1 MKKLAIIGC
10 GGIGNY
16 HMGHFLQFT
25 DFVELA
31 GFCDLIPERAQA
43 FQEKAGTGKAYTDY
57 KVMLDE
63 VKPDMVFVCVPPYCH
78 GEIEFDLIERG
89 IHFFVEKP
97 LALDLD
103 LARKIRDAAAAKGLI
118 TASGFQCRYSN
129 LVEPNKA
136 FVENN
141 QVVFVEASRMGGIP
155 GVDWW
160 RKKDLSG
167 GQIAEQTIHQFDIIR
182 YMIGDPEEVFTY
194 GARGYITDA
203 ECPGYDTDDLS
214 TTVVKFKNGI
224 IGVIS
229 TGCYSKSGNCLDS
242 KVTFSTRDKRAEL
255 KILGTLKVYG
265 EKPAE
270 PAKDAGGFVV
280 MATVLLP
287 PQARHLSTS
296 RTAMQACSV
305 TVPSSKQS
313 SRATA
318 PRSALPMRMHS
329 NPSASRW
336 RATNP
341 WQPANPLRLSWCNRI
356 RRNRRSTNNP
366 AVLY

>member
-1 MKKLAIIGC
+1 MKKLALIGC
-10 GGIGNY
+10 GGIGQY
-16 HMGHFLQFT
+16 HLGHFLQFT
-25 DFVELA
+25 DIVELA
-31 GFCDLIPERAQA
+31 GFCDLIPERAED
-43 FQEKAGTGKAYTDY
+43 FQKKANSGKAYTDY

-103 LARKIRDAAAAKGLI
+103 LARKIRDAAKAKGLI

-155 GVDWW
+155 GVWWW
-160 RKKDLSG
+160 RQKDISG

-182 YMIGDPEEVFTY
+182 YMIGDPVEVFTY
-194 GARGYITDA
+194 GARGYITDE

-214 TTVVKFKNGI
+214 TTVVKFENGI

-229 TGCYSKSGNCLDS
+229 TGCYAKSGNCLDS

-270 PAKDAGGFVV
+270 PQKDAGGFVV
-280 MATVLLP
+280 KGDGAVAAAGDALVYKQEGDAGVLCDRTFIEAVISGDGSKIRSPYEDAFKSVSFTLACNKSMETGLP
-287 PQARHLSTS
+287 VKVELE
-296 RTAMQACSV
+296 
-305 TVPSSKQS
+305 
-313 SRATA
+313 
-318 PRSALPMRMHS
+318 
-329 NPSASRW
+329 
-336 RATNP
+336 
-341 WQPANPLRLSWCNRI
+341 
-356 RRNRRSTNNP
+356 
-366 AVLY
+366 